1 MISSDLQ
8 NLIDRLAKLPG
19 LGPRSG
25 RRVALYLLK
34 NRGEKLNPLVDA
46 LQVASEKLTDCTIC
60 GNLDTTDP
68 CTLCCDP
75 KRDTSVLCVVE
86 GVADLWAMERSG
98 CYRGLYHI
106 LGGTLSAIEGV
117 RPDDLRISSLM
128 PRIQQSRVQEVILAL
143 NATVDGQTTAHY
155 IMDQLEHL
163 PIKVTALAQ
172 GVPLGGELDYL
183 DDGTL
188 LTAMNSR
195 RRLGSC

>member
-1 MISSDLQ
+1 MFSADLQ

-34 NRGEKLNPLVDA
+34 NRGDKLRPLVDA
-46 LQVASEKLTDCTIC
+46 LQTAAEKLADCLTC
-60 GNLDTTDP
+60 GNLDTQSP
-68 CTLCCDP
+68 CMICSDHKRNP
-75 KRDTSVLCVVE
+75 KTLCVVE

-98 CYRGLYHI
+98 CYRGHYHI
-106 LGGTLSAIEGV
+106 LGGTLSAIEGI
-117 RPDDLRISSLM
+117 RPEDLRIESLVA
-128 PRIQQSRVQEVILAL
+128 RVQDQNIEEVILAL

-155 IMDQLEHL
+155 IMDQLDRLNVE
-163 PIKVTALAQ
+163 VSALAQ

-195 RRLGSC
+195 RKMGL